1 MSRLRKHTIGIAL
14 AAALAGAM
22 PWSLDVRATSDSD
35 PHKPRPRSKGEK
47 ARNRKFHGRRP

>member
-22 PWSLDVRATSDSD
+22 PWSLDIRTTSDTD

-47 ARNRKFHGRRP
+47 ARNRKFRGGRP